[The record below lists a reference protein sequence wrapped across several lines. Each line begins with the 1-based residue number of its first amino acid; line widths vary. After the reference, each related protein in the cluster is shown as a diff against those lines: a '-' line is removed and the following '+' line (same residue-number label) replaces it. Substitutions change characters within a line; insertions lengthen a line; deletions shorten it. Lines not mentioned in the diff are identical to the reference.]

1 MRTIVSIKRVHEWVD
16 GKGTPHKKTFVVL
29 DDGLEAAGYGTDF
42 SVGDRVIAFHDD
54 KWNQVKV
61 IKHEE
66 TDRDTEEHTKAL

>member
-16 GKGTPHKKTFVVL
+16 GNNKPHKKTFVVL

-42 SVGDRVIAFHDD
+42 QVGDSVEVFHDD

-61 IKHEE
+61 RKGKKGNE
-66 TDRDTEEHTKAL
+66 TVQERTTK